1 MKTLFS
7 KKNIKTLSILLII
20 DIIMVGCWTL
30 YTQPDESMTIILLFI
45 IPIVFLTNLVIA
57 GIFYFIKMYYTPFLV
72 INAFLSSF
80 LVYLFFV
87 QYIEI
92 NRRINMDSWEFFID
106 GVKYTISCDDI
117 NRDGSYYS
125 IEYSPE
131 PGLSIG
137 GENERGIVFAR
148 NDTVYFTA
156 VDSTIYFIYN
166 NYLYKYK
173 NINKIKVKKKY

>member
-80 LVYLFFV
+80 LVYLFL
-87 QYIEI
+87 
-92 NRRINMDSWEFFID
+92 
-106 GVKYTISCDDI
+106 
-117 NRDGSYYS
+117 YS
-125 IEYSPE
+125 I
-131 PGLSIG
+131 LKLTDVLIW
-137 GENERGIVFAR
+137 IVGSFLLTESNIPYRVTALIEMVVIIVSNIALNR
-148 NDTVYFTA
+148 VYQLVVRMKEELF
-156 VDSTIYFIYN
+156 SLETI
-166 NYLYKYK
+166 LY
-173 NINKIKVKKKY
+173 ILLP

>member
-1 MKTLFS
+1 
-7 KKNIKTLSILLII
+7 
-20 DIIMVGCWTL
+20 
-30 YTQPDESMTIILLFI
+30 
-45 IPIVFLTNLVIA
+45 
-57 GIFYFIKMYYTPFLV
+57 MYYTPFLV

-92 NRRINMDSWEFFID
+92 NRRIRMDSWEFFID
-106 GVKYTISCDDI
+106 GVKYTISCDGI

-137 GENERGIVFAR
+137 GENERGIVFVR

-166 NYLYKYK
+166 NYLYEYK
-173 NINKIKVKKKY
+173 NIDKAKVKKKY